1 MNVKDA
7 CLKKNTVRR
16 KRMHVRPVKP
26 VIENDSE
33 KELQQQN
40 ANEMHQTMKN
50 CKKADKTES
59 RSAKGPQT
67 AEKAESEKRGLFH
80 SPIFHITCIIRNAC
94 NPKNQVSS
102 LFHFRVRR
110 PVCECIVWNRIVL
123 PVHLFLFNS
132 GKVRPA
138 VQTAAVCQSIHR
150 LPHNKCVPLF
160 YSLLRC
166 RTVLHRLHLLQST
179 VLPIQ
184 PDSLRLL
191 TM

>member
-16 KRMHVRPVKP
+16 KRMYVCPVKS

-80 SPIFHITCIIRNAC
+80 SPVFHITCIIRNAC

-102 LFHFRVRR
+102 L
-110 PVCECIVWNRIVL
+110 
-123 PVHLFLFNS
+123 
-132 GKVRPA
+132 
-138 VQTAAVCQSIHR
+138 
-150 LPHNKCVPLF
+150 
-160 YSLLRC
+160 SLLLSSSE
-166 RTVLHRLHLLQST
+166 TRL
-179 VLPIQ
+179 
-184 PDSLRLL
+184 
-191 TM
+191 

>member
-1 MNVKDA
+1 MKDA

-16 KRMHVRPVKP
+16 KRMYVCPVKP
-26 VIENDSE
+26 VIENDSK
-33 KELQQQN
+33 KELQPQN

-50 CKKADKTES
+50 CKKPIKQHRGQRKVHRLPKKPNLRKEAFS
-59 RSAKGPQT
+59 LPCISHNVHYAKYMQS
-67 AEKAESEKRGLFH
+67 KK
-80 SPIFHITCIIRNAC
+80 
-94 NPKNQVSS
+94 QVSS

-110 PVCECIVWNRIVL
+110 PVCECIVWNGIVL

-166 RTVLHRLHLLQST
+166 RTVLHRLHSLQST

-184 PDSLRLL
+184 PDSSRLL